1 MQLADKVSFHIYFKK
16 IENIKL
22 PKNHSEAFWHNFVLE
37 SSKNDYRN
45 RAIVSF
51 FSRSALKYLPE
62 VLMAKFFLPCFYRKR
77 MWTVSNAFIGALA
90 LSDLMF
96 CTVTLPINLW
106 EMVYEKWPFGEQ
118 TQALCGLT
126 MAAQKFPIFFSSMS
140 MVAIAQCEISLQIF
154 QSQKTCQMK

>member
-1 MQLADKVSFHIYFKK
+1 
-16 IENIKL
+16 
-22 PKNHSEAFWHNFVLE
+22 
-37 SSKNDYRN
+37 
-45 RAIVSF
+45 
-51 FSRSALKYLPE
+51 
-62 VLMAKFFLPCFYRKR
+62 

>member
-1 MQLADKVSFHIYFKK
+1 M
-16 IENIKL
+16 
-22 PKNHSEAFWHNFVLE
+22 
-37 SSKNDYRN
+37 
-45 RAIVSF
+45 AIVSF
-51 FSRSALKYLPE
+51 FSPSALKYLPE
-62 VLMAKFFLPCFYRKR
+62 VLMARFFLPCFYRKR

-90 LSDLMF
+90 LSDLML

-140 MVAIAQCEISLQIF
+140 IVAIGWDRYRGVITPERLVKIQ
-154 QSQKTCQMK
+154 

>member
-1 MQLADKVSFHIYFKK
+1 
-16 IENIKL
+16 
-22 PKNHSEAFWHNFVLE
+22 
-37 SSKNDYRN
+37 
-45 RAIVSF
+45 
-51 FSRSALKYLPE
+51 
-62 VLMAKFFLPCFYRKR
+62 

-140 MVAIAQCEISLQIF
+140 MVAIGWDRYRSVITPYRLVKIQ
-154 QSQKTCQMK
+154 